1 MVTGETMSELLTY
14 LVTRLSFLYNDY
26 GARFVDS
33 QVRGPH
39 ATIVFEAGQ
48 LRLRLVRDRSQIFVD
63 FQSVENPSDDDWFSF
78 DMIRQLLTGEVV
90 DSAEMDDSK
99 AQFIGDHFEAIVEAF
114 QSTNRKETEK
124 KLHEYE
130 HARAERLFG

>member
-1 MVTGETMSELLTY
+1 MNELLTY
-14 LVTRLSFLYNDY
+14 LVSRLSFLYNQY

-39 ATIVFEAGQ
+39 ASIVLEAYE

-63 FQSVENPSDDDWFSF
+63 FQSSENPSEDDWFSF
-78 DMIRQLLTGEVV
+78 DMIRQLLTGEIV
-90 DSAEMDDSK
+90 DSAEMDDEK
-99 AQFIGDHFEAIVEAF
+99 AQFIDDHFREIVDAF
-114 QSTNRKETEK
+114 IPSRRKETEG

-130 HARAERLFG
+130 HARAERLFS

>member
-14 LVTRLSFLYNDY
+14 LITRLSFLYNDY
-26 GARFVDS
+26 GTRFVDS

-39 ATIVFEAGQ
+39 AALVLEAGP
-48 LRLRLVRDRSQIFVD
+48 LRLRLLRDRSQVFVD
-63 FQSVENPSDDDWFSF
+63 FQSAENPSEDDWFSF
-78 DMIRQLLTGEVV
+78 DMIRQLLTGEVI
-90 DSAEMDDSK
+90 DSAEMDDEK
-99 AQFIGDHFEAIVEAF
+99 AKFINDYFEAITEAF
-114 QSTNRKETEK
+114 RPTNRKETEK

>member
-1 MVTGETMSELLTY
+1 MNELLTY
-14 LVTRLSFLYNDY
+14 LVSRLSFLYNEC

-33 QVRGPH
+33 LVRGPH
-39 ATIVFEAGQ
+39 ASIILEASE

-63 FQSVENPSDDDWFSF
+63 FQSTENPSEDDWFSF
-78 DMIRQLLTGEVV
+78 DMIRQLLTGEII
-90 DSAEMDDSK
+90 DSAQMDDEK
-99 AQFIGDHFEAIVEAF
+99 AQFINDHFGAIAEAF
-114 QSTNRKETEK
+114 RSTNRKETER

>member
-1 MVTGETMSELLTY
+1 MGTGETMSELLTY

-39 ATIVFEAGQ
+39 AAIVLEAGP

-63 FQSVENPSDDDWFSF
+63 FQSAENPSEDDWFSF

-90 DSAEMDDSK
+90 DSAQMDDDK
-99 AQFIGDHFEAIVEAF
+99 AQFIHDHFQEIVEAF
-114 QSTNRKETEK
+114 QPTKRKETER

-130 HARAERLFG
+130 RARAERLFG